1 MAMSG
6 EQFVEWLDRELEP
19 FRREASASI
28 YFEAVVQRQ
37 VEQGASF

>member
-19 FRREASASI
+19 PAKGNYRVALL
-28 YFEAVVQRQ
+28 
-37 VEQGASF
+37 